1 MSASEAA
8 ASVASKT
15 AAAAA
20 ARETIAD
27 GKSREE
33 SGSHNRGD
41 HRLACHGMLLPPR
54 AARHLVAA
62 SRNPMRLLVNRDRSI
77 WFVNVHLGRRLRG
90 NSLANTAFLSK

>member
-15 AAAAA
+15 AAVSAA

-27 GKSREE
+27 GESREE

-41 HRLACHGMLLPPR
+41 HRLACHGMLLPQLR
-54 AARHLVAA
+54 A
-62 SRNPMRLLVNRDRSI
+62 I
-77 WFVNVHLGRRLRG
+77 
-90 NSLANTAFLSK
+90 